1 MGHLAYKAPAPEKT
15 GKSLLSG
22 KLLAKNTL
30 LNLLGNLL
38 PIAISIVAVRLLVDG
53 LGTERFGLLNLAWI
67 IIGYFSLFDLGLGRA
82 LTKLVAER
90 LESARR
96 DEIPDIFRT
105 TIVLMLIASSIG
117 GGIAAALTPWFVR
130 SVLHLQGELRH
141 EGIQSFL
148 ILAAAIPWV
157 VVTAGLRGYLEAF
170 QRFDLVTAVRVPMSV
185 FSYVGPLLVLPFY
198 QSLTPVVVVLM
209 AGRVIGTI
217 VHFGLCLKLSPE
229 LLQTWK
235 ISFANIGELFRF
247 GGWLTVSAIVGPFM
261 IYMDRFLIG
270 AYLSVT
276 AVAYYATPYELV
288 SRFALLSGALA
299 GVMFPAFATSYIQD
313 IHQAQRLYLRSVKYL
328 ALALFPV
335 ALGCIVFAYDGL
347 LVWLGVEFALN
358 SALVLKILSIG
369 MWMNNLALMPFS
381 LIQAAG
387 KPDLSAKIHIVEL
400 PFYLILLIWLTNSFG
415 IIGVAIAWTL
425 RSFIDTLLMF
435 AVGHRILELSAQSYL
450 QIMYLGFSGVVIFGL
465 AALPLPLYVRVI
477 GYPIALAATFLAVW
491 GCLFEVDERAWVI
504 RMIHQ
509 WKI

>member
-1 MGHLAYKAPAPEKT
+1 MGHLAHKAPAPEKT
-15 GKSLLSG
+15 GESLLSG

-117 GGIAAALTPWFVR
+117 GGIAAALTPWFVG

-141 EGIQSFL
+141 EGVQSFL
-148 ILAAAIPWV
+148 VLAAAIPWV

-170 QRFDLVTAVRVPMSV
+170 QRFDLVTAVRVPMSM

-229 LLQTWK
+229 LLQTWNV
-235 ISFANIGELFRF
+235 SFANIGELFRF

-270 AYLSVT
+270 AYLSIT

-313 IHQAQRLYLRSVKYL
+313 IHEARRLYLRSVKYL

-347 LVWLGVEFALN
+347 LVWLGVEFAVN
-358 SALVLKILSIG
+358 SALVLRILSIG
-369 MWMNNLALMPFS
+369 MWMNNLALIPFS

-415 IIGVAIAWTL
+415 IVGVAIAWTL
-425 RSFIDTLLMF
+425 RALIDTLLMF
-435 AVGHRILELSAQSYL
+435 AVGHRILQLSAQSYL
-450 QIMYLGFSGVVIFGL
+450 QIMYLGGSGIVIFGL

-477 GYPIALAATFLAVW
+477 GYPVALAATFLAVW
-491 GCLFEVDERAWVI
+491 GYLFEVDERAWVN
-504 RMIHQ
+504 RMIRQ